1 MNNQAYESK
10 NKVCQNLQKPWITL
24 EACSDWLLKLQT
36 SFVIHLRATRARFAP
51 ANIVIIAGI
60 MR

>member
-1 MNNQAYESK
+1 MNNQAFEKQKQSLLK
-10 NKVCQNLQKPWITL
+10 STKPWITL

-36 SFVIHLRATRARFAP
+36 SFVFHLRATRARFAP

-60 MR
+60 IR